1 MPQILKKTI
10 KKVAIAKGRTL
21 QVQLTESVD
30 DGTFRDVVMKCDQLY
45 HADME
50 TQIERLKPFLADI
63 CDQRERDLLA
73 DLNDVDNDCLENY
86 EVTAVSI
93 SGSTEAEGVVISGT
107 RRIGDSVLKLE
118 SPMVELSE
126 EYNHAEL
133 LGEIIE
139 AIRFEASEY
148 LFNGKYAIKQQELP
162 FPEEKDEFAVDKE
175 ANEVASGVL
184 EQIGEN
190 ILKDL
195 GADSVK
201 ITASGKR
208 GKKDKVIMMTQSAA
222 TAESF

>member
-1 MPQILKKTI
+1 MPTILKKTI

-63 CDQRERDLLA
+63 CDQRERDFLES
-73 DLNDVDNDCLENY
+73 LNEVDAPCLDNY
-86 EVTAVSI
+86 EITAVSI
-93 SGSTEAEGVVISGT
+93 SGSSEAEGVVISGT

-118 SPMVELSE
+118 SPMVELSQD
-126 EYNHAEL
+126 YKHAEL

-148 LFNGKYAIKQQELP
+148 LFNCKYAIKQQELP
-162 FPEEKDEFAVDKE
+162 FPEEKDEYETDKE
-175 ANEVASGVL
+175 ASEVAGSVL
-184 EQIGEN
+184 GQIGEK
-190 ILKDL
+190 ILNDT
-195 GADSVK
+195 GADSIK
-201 ITASGKR
+201 ITASGRR
-208 GKKDKVIMMTQSAA
+208 GKKDKVIMMTQSGA
-222 TAESF
+222 TAEAF